1 MKKIFLSS
9 IAASLLLMSCKTDFD
24 NDTQDVVVT
33 SGDANFSK
41 YIALGNSL
49 TSGYRDNA
57 LYIDGQNESYPNMLA
72 TQMKLAGGGE
82 FVQPLMADNNG
93 GLVLGT
99 TVIQGTKLFIES
111 FANGSPV
118 LKNVATAP
126 TTNVATK
133 LTGTINN
140 MGVPGAKSFHLVAP
154 GYGNIAGIQPG
165 TANPYYVRFATSNT
179 STVAADAAAQK
190 PTFFSLW
197 IGNNDVLS
205 YATNG
210 GTNSTTVGNVTTYS
224 TATVQTGTD
233 VTTYRSNDISSPT
246 LVAGAIKGV
255 LDGLKAAGS
264 TQGVIANIPYVTSI
278 PFFTTVP
285 YNPLTPAALGA
296 NITALNTSLYGPL
309 KQALTAF
316 GAGSRINLLSS
327 TSANPVLIRDTSLSN
342 LSVQLTAALT
352 PSLGAATAAAFGQIY
367 GQARQATAEDYIL
380 LTASSVI
387 ATVNPAAP
395 AAINVNGVSFPLAD
409 QNVLTKT
416 EAANVKTAVDAY
428 NLQIANLA
436 TAYGLAF
443 VNANAKMT
451 ELNSMSGIQFNGV
464 KYTAKFV
471 TGGTFSLDG
480 VHLTGRGYALIAN
493 EFLKA
498 INSKYR
504 STLPMVNPNSY
515 TGVKFP

>member
-9 IAASLLLMSCKTDFD
+9 IAASLLFAVGCQTDFD
-24 NDTQDVVVT
+24 NSTEDVVVT

-57 LYIDGQNESYPNMLA
+57 LYIDGQNESYPNIVA
-72 TQMKLAGGGE
+72 NQMKLAGGGE

-93 GLVLGT
+93 GMVLGGQT
-99 TVIQGTKLFIES
+99 ILGTKLFIES

-118 LKNVATAP
+118 LKNVAATP
-126 TTNVATK
+126 TTDVTKK

-154 GYGNIAGIQPG
+154 GYGSLAALAVQKS
-165 TANPYYVRFATSNT
+165 NPYYVRFSTSET
-179 STVAADAAAQK
+179 STVAGDAAAQK

-205 YATNG
+205 YASSGGSGVDQKGNTNPA
-210 GTNSTTVGNVTTYS
+210 TYG
-224 TATVQTGTD
+224 A
-233 VTTYRSNDISSPT
+233 NDISDPNV
-246 LVAGAIKGV
+246 VAGSIKGI

-264 TQGVIANIPYVTSI
+264 TKGVIANIPYVTSI
-278 PFFTTVP
+278 PYFTTVP

-296 NITALNTSLYGPL
+296 NITALNTNLYGPL

-327 TSANPVLIRDTSLSN
+327 SASNPVLIKDVSLTN
-342 LSVQLTAALT
+342 LSAQLTAALT
-352 PSLGAATAAAFGQIY
+352 PALGAATATAFGQIY
-367 GQARQATAEDYIL
+367 GQARQATPEDYVL

-387 ATVNPAAP
+387 ATPNPAAP
-395 AAINVNGVSFPLAD
+395 ASINVNGVSFPLGD
-409 QNVLTKT
+409 QYVLTKT
-416 EAANVKTAVDAY
+416 EAANVKAATDAY
-428 NLQIANLA
+428 NSSIASMAN
-436 TAYGLAF
+436 AYGLAF
-443 VNANAKMT
+443 VDANAKMI
-451 ELNSMSGIQFNGV
+451 ELNSMSGIQFDGV
-464 KYTAKFV
+464 RYTAKFV

-480 VHLTGRGYALIAN
+480 VHLTGRGYAVVAN

-498 INSKYR
+498 INGKYR
-504 STLPMVNPNSY
+504 SNLPMVSPNSY
-515 TGVKFP
+515 SGVKFP

>member
-9 IAASLLLMSCKTDFD
+9 IAASLLLAVSCQNDFE
-24 NDTQDVVVT
+24 NSTEDVVVT

-57 LYIDGQNESYPNMLA
+57 LYIDGQNESYPNLVA
-72 TQMKLAGGGE
+72 TQMKFAGGGE

-93 GLVLGT
+93 GMVLGS
-99 TVIQGTKLFIES
+99 TVILGTKLFIES

-118 LKNVATAP
+118 LKNVAATP
-126 TTNVATK
+126 TTDVTK
-133 LTGTINN
+133 KITGTINN

-154 GYGNIAGIQPG
+154 GYGNVNGILAC
-165 TANPYYVRFATSNT
+165 TANPYYVRFSTSNT
-179 STVAADAAAQK
+179 STVAGDAAAQK

-205 YATNG
+205 YATSG
-210 GTNSTTVGNVTTYS
+210 GSGVDQKGNTNPATY
-224 TATVQTGTD
+224 G
-233 VTTYRSNDISSPT
+233 SNDISDPAV
-246 LVAGAIKGV
+246 VAGSIKGV
-255 LDGLKAAGS
+255 LDALKAAGS
-264 TQGVIANIPYVTSI
+264 TQGVIGNIPYVTSI
-278 PFFTTVP
+278 PYFTTVP

-316 GAGSRINLLSS
+316 GQGNRINLLSAS
-327 TSANPVLIRDTSLSN
+327 TANPVLIKDTSLTN
-342 LSVQLTAALT
+342 LSAQLTAALT
-352 PSLGAATAAAFGQIY
+352 PSLGAPTAAAFGQIY
-367 GQARQATAEDYIL
+367 GQARQATAEDHVL

-387 ATVNPAAP
+387 ATTNPAAP
-395 AAINVNGVSFPLAD
+395 ASINVNGVSYPLEN
-409 QNVLTKT
+409 QYVLTKT
-416 EAANVKTAVDAY
+416 EAALVKTAVDAY

-436 TAYGLAF
+436 TAYGIAF

-464 KYTAKFV
+464 KYTAKFI

-480 VHLTGRGYALIAN
+480 VHLTGRGYAVVAN

-504 STLPMVNPNSY
+504 SNLPFVNPNSY
-515 TGVKFP
+515 SGVSFPN

>member
-9 IAASLLLMSCKTDFD
+9 IAASLLLAVSCQNDFE
-24 NDTQDVVVT
+24 NSTEDVVVT

-57 LYIDGQNESYPNMLA
+57 LYIDGQNESYPNLVA

-93 GLVLGT
+93 GMVLGS
-99 TVIQGTKLFIES
+99 TVILGTKLFIES

-126 TTNVATK
+126 TTDVTK
-133 LTGTINN
+133 KITGTINN
-140 MGVPGAKSFHLVAP
+140 MGVPGAKSFHLIAP
-154 GYGNIAGIQPG
+154 GYGNVSGILAG
-165 TANPYYVRFATSNT
+165 TANPYYVRFSTSNT
-179 STVAADAAAQK
+179 STVAGDAAAQK

-205 YATNG
+205 YATSG
-210 GTNSTTVGNVTTYS
+210 GSGVDQKGNTNPATY
-224 TATVQTGTD
+224 G
-233 VTTYRSNDISSPT
+233 SNDISDPAV
-246 LVAGAIKGV
+246 VAGSIKGV
-255 LDGLKAAGS
+255 LDAMKAAGS
-264 TQGVIANIPYVTSI
+264 TQGVIGNIPYITSI
-278 PFFTTVP
+278 PYFTTVP

-296 NITALNTSLYGPL
+296 NITALNTNLYGPL

-316 GAGSRINLLSS
+316 GQGNRINLLSS
-327 TSANPVLIRDTSLSN
+327 TSANPVLIKDTSLAN

-352 PSLGAATAAAFGQIY
+352 PALGAATAAAFGQIY
-367 GQARQATAEDYIL
+367 GQARQATAEDHVL

-387 ATVNPAAP
+387 ATANPAAP
-395 AAINVNGVSFPLAD
+395 ASINVNGVSFPLEN
-409 QNVLTKT
+409 QYVLTKT
-416 EAANVKTAVDAY
+416 EAALVKTAVDAY

-464 KYTAKFV
+464 KYTAKFI

-480 VHLTGRGYALIAN
+480 VHLTGRGYAVVAN

-504 STLPMVNPNSY
+504 SNLPFVNPNSY
-515 TGVKFP
+515 SGVTFPN

>member
-9 IAASLLLMSCKTDFD
+9 IAASLLFAVSCQTDFD
-24 NDTQDVVVT
+24 NDTEDVVVT

-57 LYIDGQNESYPNMLA
+57 LYIDGQNESYPNLVAM
-72 TQMKLAGGGE
+72 QMKRAGGGE

-93 GLVLGT
+93 GMVLGT
-99 TVIQGTKLFIES
+99 NVILGTKLFIES

-118 LKNVATAP
+118 LKNVAATP

-154 GYGNIAGIQPG
+154 GYGSLAALALGKS
-165 TANPYYVRFATSNT
+165 NPYYVRFSTSET
-179 STVAADAAAQK
+179 STIAGDAAAQK

-205 YATNG
+205 YATSG
-210 GTNSTTVGNVTTYS
+210 GSGVDQKGNLNPATYG
-224 TATVQTGTD
+224 A
-233 VTTYRSNDISSPT
+233 NDISDPAV
-246 LVAGAIKGV
+246 VAGSIKGV
-255 LDGLKAAGS
+255 LDGLKAVGS
-264 TQGVIANIPYVTSI
+264 TKGVIGNIPYVTSI
-278 PFFTTVP
+278 PYFTTVP

-296 NITALNTSLYGPL
+296 NLTTLNASLYGPL

-316 GAGSRINLLSS
+316 GQGNRINLLSA
-327 TSANPVLIRDTSLSN
+327 TSANPVLIKDVSLTN
-342 LSVQLTAALT
+342 LSAQLTAALT
-352 PSLGAATAAAFGQIY
+352 PSLGAPTAAAFGQIF
-367 GQARQATAEDYIL
+367 GQARQATAEDHVL

-387 ATVNPAAP
+387 ATTNANAP
-395 AAINVNGVSFPLAD
+395 APVNVNGVSYPLD
-409 QNVLTKT
+409 NQYVLTKT
-416 EAANVKTAVDAY
+416 EAALVKTAVDAY
-428 NLQIANLA
+428 NLQIATLA
-436 TAYGLAF
+436 TSYGLAF
-443 VNANAKMT
+443 VNANAKMI

-480 VHLTGRGYALIAN
+480 VHLTGRGYAVVAN

-504 STLPMVNPNSY
+504 SNLPMVNPNSY
-515 TGVKFP
+515 SGVKFP

>member
-9 IAASLLLMSCKTDFD
+9 IAASLLLAVSCQNDFE
-24 NDTQDVVVT
+24 NSTEDVVVT

-57 LYIDGQNESYPNMLA
+57 LYIDGQNESYPNLVA
-72 TQMKLAGGGE
+72 TQMKFAGGGE

-93 GLVLGT
+93 GMVIGS
-99 TVIQGTKLFIES
+99 TVILGTKLFIES

-118 LKNVATAP
+118 LKNVAATP
-126 TTNVATK
+126 TTDVTK
-133 LTGTINN
+133 KITGTINN

-154 GYGNIAGIQPG
+154 GYGNVNGILAG
-165 TANPYYVRFATSNT
+165 TANPYYVRFSTSNT
-179 STVAADAAAQK
+179 STVAGDAAAQK

-205 YATNG
+205 YATSG
-210 GTNSTTVGNVTTYS
+210 GSGVDQKGNTNPATY
-224 TATVQTGTD
+224 G
-233 VTTYRSNDISSPT
+233 SNDISDPAV
-246 LVAGAIKGV
+246 VAGSIKGV
-255 LDGLKAAGS
+255 LDALKAAGS
-264 TQGVIANIPYVTSI
+264 TQGVIGNIPYVTSI
-278 PFFTTVP
+278 PYFTTVP

-296 NITALNTSLYGPL
+296 NITALNTNLYGPL

-316 GAGSRINLLSS
+316 GQGNRINLLSA
-327 TSANPVLIRDTSLSN
+327 TSANPVLIKDTSLAN

-352 PSLGAATAAAFGQIY
+352 PALGAPTAAAFGQIY
-367 GQARQATAEDYIL
+367 GQARQATAEDHVL

-387 ATVNPAAP
+387 ATTNPAAP
-395 AAINVNGVSFPLAD
+395 ASINVNGVSYPLEN
-409 QNVLTKT
+409 QYVLTKT
-416 EAANVKTAVDAY
+416 EAALVKTAVDAY

-464 KYTAKFV
+464 KYTAKFI

-480 VHLTGRGYALIAN
+480 VHLTGRGYAVVAN

-504 STLPMVNPNSY
+504 SNLPFVNPNSY
-515 TGVKFP
+515 SGVSFPN

>member
-9 IAASLLLMSCKTDFD
+9 IAASLLLAVSCQTDFD
-24 NDTQDVVVT
+24 NSTEDVVVT

-49 TSGYRDNA
+49 TSGFRDNA
-57 LYIDGQNESYPNMLA
+57 LYIDGQNESYPNLIA
-72 TQMKLAGGGE
+72 TQMKRAGGGE

-118 LKNVATAP
+118 LKNVAATP
-126 TTNVATK
+126 TTSIATK

-154 GYGNIAGIQPG
+154 GYGNIAGVANG
-165 TANPYYVRFATSNT
+165 TANPYYVRFSTSGT
-179 STVAADAAAQK
+179 STVAADAVAQK

-205 YATNG
+205 YATSG
-210 GTNSTTVGNVTTYS
+210 GSGVDQKGNVNPATY
-224 TATVQTGTD
+224 G
-233 VTTYRSNDISSPT
+233 SNDISDPAV
-246 LVAGAIKGV
+246 VAGSIKGV

-285 YNPLTPAALGA
+285 YNPLSPAALGS
-296 NITALNTSLYGPL
+296 NLTTLNTNLYGPL

-316 GAGSRINLLSS
+316 GAGSRINLLSA
-327 TSANPVLIRDTSLSN
+327 TSANPVLIKDTSLPN

-352 PSLGAATAAAFGQIY
+352 PSLGAPTAAAFGQIY
-367 GQARQATAEDYIL
+367 GQARQATSEDHVL

-387 ATVNPAAP
+387 ASVNAGAP
-395 AAINVNGVSFPLAD
+395 AAININGVSYPLEN
-409 QNVLTKT
+409 QYVLTKT
-416 EAANVKTAVDAY
+416 EAALVKTAVDAY
-428 NLQIANLA
+428 NSQIATLA
-436 TAYGLAF
+436 TSYGLAF

-480 VHLTGRGYALIAN
+480 VHLTGRGYAVVAN
-493 EFLKA
+493 EFMKA

-504 STLPMVNPNSY
+504 SNLPMVDPNSY
-515 TGVKFP
+515 SGVKFP